1 MAQPTNDKTPLVW
14 IDMEMSGLVPERDRI
29 LEVAMV
35 VTDANLDTIAEAP
48 VYVLHQPEEVLEGM
62 DSWNKATHGKS
73 GLVDK
78 VRASTFDEATV
89 EARLIEF
96 LKPIV
101 GARIAPLAGNTV
113 HQDRRF
119 MARYMPAFDQYLH
132 YLIVDVSTLKEL
144 RVDGG
149 AAASNLLM
157 QIQADLLGVPV
168 VRPRITETTAL
179 GAAYLAGLA
188 TGFWKDEAEIA
199 ALWERERVFEPHMG
213 RDEAAAKLAGWRRAV
228 ERARGW
234 AEA

>member
-1 MAQPTNDKTPLVW
+1 
-14 IDMEMSGLVPERDRI
+14 MEMSGLVPERDRI

-113 HQDRRF
+113 PVSPLPDRRRLDAEG
-119 MARYMPAFDQYLH
+119 ARAPLASRRAVGPRQGGAPRGARRR
-132 YLIVDVSTLKEL
+132 L
-144 RVDGG
+144 RVDRGAQALPPPFPAHG
-149 AAASNLLM
+149 ARSVAPRAAAHASAQPRARSTARLQPASFAAASSRPMCGSNTRSRF
-157 QIQADLLGVPV
+157 QSAAISASSFQKPV
-168 VRPRITETTAL
+168 ARP
-179 GAAYLAGLA
+179 
-188 TGFWKDEAEIA
+188 
-199 ALWERERVFEPHMG
+199 
-213 RDEAAAKLAGWRRAV
+213 
-228 ERARGW
+228 AR
-234 AEA
+234 